1 MDDNAKKKLAN
12 AKKLIQQQKYNE
24 ALEDLEIMVYKYS
37 KLFQVHLMTGLCY
50 NKMGKDKEAEI
61 AFLEVLDLK
70 PD

>member
-1 MDDNAKKKLAN
+1 
-12 AKKLIQQQKYNE
+12 
-24 ALEDLEIMVYKYS
+24 MVYKYA

-50 NKMGKDKEAEI
+50 NKMGKDKEAEK